1 MRKGTVFVLALAAT
15 LLAGCETAYYSAWE
29 KLGVEKRDILVDRIE
44 DTQQAQQDAQEEFK
58 DALEQY
64 RSVVNFDGGDLEKL
78 YNKLSAEYEDS
89 EAAAKA
95 ISQHI
100 ESVEN
105 VAQDLFDE
113 WQREIGEIQSANLRN
128 DSARKLRET
137 KTRYKQLIATM
148 RSAER
153 SVYPVLT
160 TLKDQVL
167 YLKHNLNARA
177 ISSLKGELRSI
188 DADVNRLIGQM
199 QRSID
204 EANSFIE
211 RLK

>member
-1 MRKGTVFVLALAAT
+1 MKSKIIFILALST
-15 LLAGCETAYYSAWE
+15 MLLAGCETAYYSAWE

>member
-1 MRKGTVFVLALAAT
+1 MKRLIAGVVLII
-15 LLAGCETAYYSAWE
+15 LAGCETAYYGAWE

-44 DTQQAQQDAQEEFK
+44 NTQEAQQEAQEEFK

-64 RSVVNFDGGDLEKL
+64 RAVVNFDGGDLEKL
-78 YNKLSAEYEDS
+78 YNRLSAEYEDS

-95 ISQHI
+95 IAKHI
-100 ESVEN
+100 ESVER
-105 VAQDLFDE
+105 VAEDLFDE
-113 WQREIGEIQSANLRN
+113 WQREIGEIQNASLRN
-128 DSARKLRET
+128 DSNRKLRD
-137 KTRYKQLIATM
+137 TRRKYRQLIASM
-148 RSAER
+148 RSAEK

-167 YLKHNLNARA
+167 YLKHNLNAQA
-177 ISSLKGELRSI
+177 IASLKGELRSI
-188 DADVNRLIGQM
+188 DADVNRLVAQM

-204 EANSFIE
+204 EANDFIN

>member
-1 MRKGTVFVLALAAT
+1 MKKGTVFVLALAAM

-64 RSVVNFDGGDLEKL
+64 RSVINFDGGDLEKL

>member
-1 MRKGTVFVLALAAT
+1 MKRLTIVIAVWM
-15 LLAGCETAYYSAWE
+15 LAGCETAYYSAWE

-44 DTQQAQQDAQEEFK
+44 DTQEAQEDAQEEFK

-89 EAAAKA
+89 DAAAKA
-95 ISQHI
+95 ISNHI
-100 ESVEN
+100 NSVEN
-105 VAQDLFDE
+105 VAEDLFEE
-113 WQREIGEIQSANLRN
+113 WEDEIQQIGSASLRS
-128 DSARKLRET
+128 DSSRKLQET
-137 KTRYKQLIATM
+137 RTKYQQLIRTM
-148 RSAER
+148 RRAEK
-153 SVYPVLT
+153 SVYPVLS

-177 ISSLKGELRSI
+177 IASLKGELRTI
-188 DADVNRLIGQM
+188 DSDVNRLIGEM

-204 EANSFIE
+204 EASAFID
-211 RLK
+211 RIK

>member
-1 MRKGTVFVLALAAT
+1 M
-15 LLAGCETAYYSAWE
+15 
-29 KLGVEKRDILVDRIE
+29 DRIE

-64 RSVVNFDGGDLEKL
+64 RSVINFDGGDLEKL

-137 KTRYKQLIATM
+137 KARYKQLIATM